1 MTMSLPT
8 PPPNSAQSSTLSTVN
23 AWYAAATNWNI
34 DALANLF
41 DDSYYHKTIPTIA
54 DDGIKN
60 KEQALAY
67 VRSISEALE
76 KLPIKVHRGSFF
88 IAVRNNMVSF

>member
-8 PPPNSAQSSTLSTVN
+8 PPPSSTQSSTLSTIY
-23 AWYAAATNWNI
+23 AWYAAAASWDI

-41 DDSYYHKTIPTIA
+41 DDSYYHKTIPAIA

-60 KEQALAY
+60 KERALAY

-76 KLPIKVHRGSFF
+76 KLPMKVHRGSFF
-88 IAVRNNMVSF
+88 HCSS